1 MKYAVI
7 LCDGM
12 ADYPIPALDGKT
24 PLQVAKKPNMDALAA
39 RGKVGLCRTVP
50 FGMKPG
56 SDVANLSVM
65 GYDPKIYYTGRSPLE
80 AVSIGINLKP
90 TDTTLRANLVTLS
103 EGGAYEDKT
112 MVDYSAGEIHT
123 EDARMLI
130 EYLKPHLEN
139 ERYKLYAGVSYRHCL
154 VIDNGKIG
162 NDLTPPHDISDRPV
176 KEYLPKGIYAEEL
189 LALMKKSNE
198 LLSAHPYNVQRVK
211 EGKRPANS
219 LWFWGEGTKPMLT
232 AFEELRGLKGG
243 VISAVDL
250 IRGVGILA
258 DMKVIEVPNITGNY
272 TTNFQGKADACADAL
287 LNGLD
292 FVYLHMEAPDECGHQ
307 GDLEHKIWSI
317 EEIDRVVIKTVVEK
331 LRAAGEDFTILV
343 APDHPTPIAIK
354 THCSD
359 PVPFLIYR
367 SNAEKENAFAYDEEG
382 AKNSGVF
389 VESGVDLMQEFLS

>member
-12 ADYPIPALDGKT
+12 ADYPIPVLGGKT

-50 FGMKPG
+50 HGMKPG

-80 AVSIGINLKP
+80 AVSIGIDLKP

-139 ERYKLYAGVSYRHCL
+139 ERFSLYAGVSYRHCL

-162 NDLTPPHDISDRPV
+162 NDLTPPHDISDKPI
-176 KEYLPKGIYAEEL
+176 KEHLPKGIYGEEL
-189 LALMKKSNE
+189 LALMKKSHE

-258 DMKVIEVPNITGNY
+258 NMKVIEVPNITGNY

-287 LNGLD
+287 LSGLD

-317 EEIDRVVIKTVVEK
+317 EEIDRVVIKTIVEK
-331 LRAAGEDFTILV
+331 LRAAGEDFTLLI

-359 PVPFLIYR
+359 PVPFLIYK
-367 SNAEKENAFAYDEEG
+367 SNAEKDNAFSYDEEG
-382 AKNSGVF
+382 AKSSGVF
-389 VESGVDLMQEFLS
+389 VESGVNLMQEFLA